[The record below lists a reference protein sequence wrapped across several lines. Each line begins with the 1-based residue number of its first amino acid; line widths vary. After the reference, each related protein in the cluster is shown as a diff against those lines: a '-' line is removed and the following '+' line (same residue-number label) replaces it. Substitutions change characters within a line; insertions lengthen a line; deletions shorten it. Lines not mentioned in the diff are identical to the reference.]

1 MQWEVWIDMICNSTR
16 QHRRPTCLKPFFSVQ
31 GRGFFFLQP
40 LTQGYSKHFGDIVRK
55 NCKGFFFIY
64 LNYFLW
70 EFCVYTLAWQ
80 IAQLMDDYVN
90 KKNPFYGKY
99 ELSEDN
105 VFHFSIQALKM
116 ITQVFSKFR
125 DPFSRV
131 VAIFSVY
138 LLLKPLLLGMILRLG
153 LLWLNF

>member
-1 MQWEVWIDMICNSTR
+1 MRSIKCWIDMICNSTR
-16 QHRRPTCLKPFFSVQ
+16 QHRRPTCLKPFFFCS
-31 GRGFFFLQP
+31 RSKIFFFFLQP
-40 LTQGYSKHFGDIVRK
+40 LTQGYSKLFGDIVRK

-80 IAQLMDDYVN
+80 IAELMDDYVN

-105 VFHFSIQALKM
+105 FSIQALKM
-116 ITQVFSKFR
+116 ITQVILSLEFLFSQ
-125 DPFSRV
+125 
-131 VAIFSVY
+131 
-138 LLLKPLLLGMILRLG
+138 
-153 LLWLNF
+153 WLQFFLFTF

>member
-1 MQWEVWIDMICNSTR
+1 
-16 QHRRPTCLKPFFSVQ
+16 
-31 GRGFFFLQP
+31 
-40 LTQGYSKHFGDIVRK
+40 
-55 NCKGFFFIY
+55 
-64 LNYFLW
+64 
-70 EFCVYTLAWQ
+70 
-80 IAQLMDDYVN
+80 MDDYVN

-105 VFHFSIQALKM
+105 VVHFSIQALKM

-125 DPFSRV
+125 HPFSKV